1 MLCNT
6 EYIPNIVIASPTQLT
21 PETAENQPNSGPFAP
36 SLPTQDQG
44 LRTKDLPSP
53 PRPLPAFRPLKFAPI
68 APATQQTLSS
78 EALLNFITSPAVQD
92 PLAAVRAF
100 AEDAFA

>member
-44 LRTKDLPSP
+44 LRTQDLPSP
-53 PRPLPAFRPLKFAPI
+53 SRLLTAFRTLKFDPI
-68 APATQQTLSS
+68 ALANQQNLSS
-78 EALLNFITSPAVQD
+78 EDLLNFITSPAVQD
-92 PLAAVRAF
+92 HLADRKSVV
-100 AEDAFA
+100 